1 MTHPH
6 DPYAPQ
12 DPYIVEAKRPEN
24 GDAKTPVATPDET
37 PEVEVPKGTTAEV
50 SDWVGSN
57 KERAQQALDAEEATG
72 KPRKTLV
79 ADLKEILEK

>member
-1 MTHPH
+1 MTRPH

-12 DPYIVEAKRPEN
+12 DPYIVEAKRPES
-24 GDAKTPVATPDET
+24 KEPVATPVET

-50 SDWVGSN
+50 LEWVGSD
-57 KERAQQALDAEEATG
+57 KAKAQRALDAEEATD

-79 ADLKEILEK
+79 GELKEILEK